1 MKPLEQE
8 AQEIFKAHPN
18 LNKVYITSDGIGYER
33 EHNANQ
39 HAKTLDDKTVTPF
52 TREQFPAETEG
63 NGTNEV
69 GGNDENPSDKEQGN
83 DNKTTQVGSN
93 DELNEGD
100 VQPKEVVNP
109 KEQKNNKNKK
119 K

>member
-8 AQEIFKAHPN
+8 AQEIFKAHPT

-39 HAKTLDDKTVTPF
+39 HAKTLDDKTVTKF
-52 TREQFPAETEG
+52 TREQFPAEADD
-63 NGTNEV
+63 NG
-69 GGNDENPSDKEQGN
+69 KQGN
-83 DNKTTQVGSN
+83 DGNETDKVGGDEAKQGNDDNGANQVGSN

-100 VQPKEVVNP
+100 VQPKE
-109 KEQKNNKNKK
+109 QKNNKNKK